1 MDGDQRIFCE
11 VLPVRK
17 ELFWDRLEQNI
28 TPDIEIERAIN
39 FGGFDYI
46 EVVQKKYGRE
56 RFLGVLLKNRNL
68 SKKAVNYWCLVLGID
83 REKTA
88 SFKNRTLIWSPYR

>member
-1 MDGDQRIFCE
+1 M
-11 VLPVRK
+11 RK

-28 TPDIEIERAIN
+28 TPEIEIERAIN

-46 EVVQKKYGRE
+46 QTVRKKYGE
-56 RFLGVLLKNRNL
+56 KKFLGVLLENRNL
-68 SKKAVNYWCLVLGID
+68 SRKAVNYWCLVLGID

-88 SFKNRTLIWSPYR
+88 AFKNPSPIWSPYR

>member
-1 MDGDQRIFCE
+1 MERGQGFFCE
-11 VLPVRK
+11 VQPVRK

-28 TPDIEIERAIN
+28 TPEIEIERAIN
-39 FGGFDYI
+39 FGGFAYI
-46 EVVQKKYGRE
+46 EAVRKKYGRK
-56 RFLGVLLKNRNL
+56 RFQDVLLSNRNL

-88 SFKNRTLIWSPYR
+88 AFKNPRPLWSPYR